1 MSVESAIA
9 YITRMRDDKD
19 FHRAINEQS
28 EDEAASWALVRFH
41 GYDFTIEEFMAAKDQ
56 IYKEFGI
63 TPL

>member
-9 YITRMRDDKD
+9 YITRMREDKE
-19 FHRAINEQS
+19 FHRQVNEAS
-28 EDEAASWALVRFH
+28 EDEAAAWALIRAQ
-41 GYDFTIEEFMAAKDQ
+41 GYDFTSEEFNEARDQ

>member
-9 YITRMRDDKD
+9 YITRMREDKE

-28 EDEAASWALVRFH
+28 EDEAASWALIRAN
-41 GYDFTIEEFMAAKDQ
+41 GYDFTMEEFMEAKDQ

>member
-9 YITRMRDDKD
+9 YITRMREDKD
-19 FHRAINEQS
+19 FHRAINEVS
-28 EDEAASWALVRFH
+28 EDEAASWALIRAH
-41 GYDFTIEEFMAAKDQ
+41 GYDFTMEEFMEAKDQ

>member
-9 YITRMRDDKD
+9 YITRMREDKD

-28 EDEAASWALVRFH
+28 EDEAASWALIRAH
-41 GYDFTIEEFMAAKDQ
+41 GYGFTKEEFMEAKDQ
-56 IYKEFGI
+56 IYKQFGI

>member
-1 MSVESAIA
+1 MSVESAVA
-9 YITRMRDDKD
+9 YITRMREDKD

-28 EDEAASWALVRFH
+28 EDEAASWALIRAN
-41 GYDFTIEEFMAAKDQ
+41 GYDFTMEEFMEAKDY